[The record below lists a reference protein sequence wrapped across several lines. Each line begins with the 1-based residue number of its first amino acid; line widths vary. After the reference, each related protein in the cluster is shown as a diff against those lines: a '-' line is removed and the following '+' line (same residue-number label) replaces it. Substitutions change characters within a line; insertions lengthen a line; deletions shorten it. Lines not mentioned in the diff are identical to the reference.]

1 MFIENRLA
9 QLAARVRNAYPTPLR
24 LSLWNGHS
32 LDFGPDPKVTIV
44 IPQKRALSCFLPPD
58 LMKLGEAYVEGRI
71 LVQGSLRDIFAA
83 TARFVQV
90 AARPDRILRLL
101 RAVKHTARG
110 DRKAVQ
116 YHYDVSNQFYRLF
129 LDRNMVYSCAY
140 FRNDADTLDQA
151 QEQKLDYILTKLR
164 VQPGQRLLDI
174 GCGWGALIIR
184 AAAKYGCIATG
195 ITLSQNQYEFA
206 RERIRAEGLEG
217 RCEVRLQ
224 DYRDVPETGG
234 YDRIASVGM
243 FEHVGLKHLG
253 AYFRKMDALLADDG
267 VALNHGITAA
277 HPDSRAVGMGV
288 GEFIDKYV
296 FPDGELPHIS
306 LVLSE
311 MSAAGFEVADVESLR
326 RHYARTCE
334 HWAANIEKNRAEA
347 LRIAGEKRY
356 RIWSIYLAGCAFGF
370 ARDWMNVY
378 QVLAV
383 KARRPNPLPPTRD
396 WIYRPAAGLPDPDL
410 NTPCTVTG
418 ASGAASDPSR
428 RNASAY
434 STVPITFN

>member
-9 QLAARVRNAYPTPLR
+9 QLARRLRNSHPTPLR
-24 LSLWNGHS
+24 LSLWDGRS

-44 IPQKRALSCFLPPD
+44 VPQKGALRCFLPPD

-71 LVQGSLRDIFAA
+71 RVEGSLRDIFEAS
-83 TARFVQV
+83 ARFVQA
-90 AARPDRILRLL
+90 AARPDRIQRLL
-101 RAVKHTARG
+101 WAVTHTARG
-110 DRKAVQ
+110 DRKAIH
-116 YHYDVSNQFYRLF
+116 YHYDVSNEFYRLF

-140 FRNDADTLDQA
+140 FRSDADTLDRA
-151 QEQKLDYILTKLR
+151 QEQKLDHILAKLR
-164 VQPGQRLLDI
+164 VEPGHRLLDI

-184 AAAKYGCIATG
+184 AAAKYGCFATG
-195 ITLSQNQYEFA
+195 ITLSRNQYELV

-243 FEHVGLKHLG
+243 FEHVGLKNLG
-253 AYFRKMDALLADDG
+253 AYFRKMDALLAEGG

-277 HPDSRAVGMGV
+277 HPDNRIVGMGV

-306 LVLSE
+306 LVLRE
-311 MSAAGFEVADVESLR
+311 MSAAGFEVTDVESLR

-334 HWAANIEKNRAEA
+334 HWAGNIEKNHTEA
-347 LRIAGEKRY
+347 VRIAGEKRY

-370 ARDWMNVY
+370 ARNWMNIY

-383 KARRPNPLPPTRD
+383 KGRRPNPLPPTRD
-396 WIYRPAAGLPDPDL
+396 WIYGPIGR
-410 NTPCTVTG
+410 
-418 ASGAASDPSR
+418 SDPAS
-428 RNASAY
+428 NASNAGWARR
-434 STVPITFN
+434 

>member
-1 MFIENRLA
+1 MFLENRLT
-9 QLAARVRNAYPTPLR
+9 QLAARLRDAQPTPLR

-44 IPQKRALSCFLPPD
+44 IPQKKALRSFLPPD

-71 LVQGSLRDIFAA
+71 RVEGSLRDIFEAS
-83 TARFVQV
+83 ARFVQ
-90 AARPDRILRLL
+90 AATRPDRIGRLL
-101 RAVKHTARG
+101 WAVNHSAHS
-110 DRKAVQ
+110 DRKAVR
-116 YHYDVSNQFYRLF
+116 YHYDVSNEFYRLF
-129 LDRNMVYSCAY
+129 LDRDMVYSCGY
-140 FRNDADTLDQA
+140 FRSDADTLDQA
-151 QEQKLDYILTKLR
+151 QKQKLDYILTKLR
-164 VQPGQRLLDI
+164 VQPGHRLLDI

-195 ITLSQNQYEFA
+195 VTLSRNQYDFA

-243 FEHVGLKHLG
+243 FEHVGLKQLG
-253 AYFRKMDALLADDG
+253 AYFRKVESLLAEGG

-277 HPDSRAVGMGV
+277 HADNRVVGMGV
-288 GEFIDKYV
+288 GNFIDKYV

-334 HWAANIEKNRAEA
+334 YWATNIEKNRAEA
-347 LRIAGEKRY
+347 VRIAGEKRY

-370 ARDWMNVY
+370 ARDWMNIY
-378 QVLAV
+378 QMLAV

-396 WIYRPAAGLPDPDL
+396 WIYRPAAVVRD
-410 NTPCTVTG
+410 TVEYV
-418 ASGAASDPSR
+418 SG
-428 RNASAY
+428 SAD
-434 STVPITFN
+434 VTFS

>member
-9 QLAARVRNAYPTPLR
+9 QMAVRLRNTQPTPLR
-24 LSLWNGHS
+24 LALWDGRS

-44 IPQKRALSCFLPPD
+44 VPQKRALRCFLPPD
-58 LMKLGEAYVEGRI
+58 LMKLGEAYVEGSIR
-71 LVQGSLRDIFAA
+71 VEGSLRDIFDAS
-83 TARFVQV
+83 ARFVQA
-90 AARPDRILRLL
+90 AARPDRVGRLL
-101 RAVKHTARG
+101 RAVNHTPLR
-110 DRKAVQ
+110 DRKAIQ
-116 YHYDVSNQFYRLF
+116 YHYDVSNDFYRLF

-140 FRNDADTLDQA
+140 FRGDADTLEQA
-151 QEQKLDYILTKLR
+151 QEHKLDHILTKLR

-184 AAAKYGCIATG
+184 AAAKYGCTATG
-195 ITLSQNQYEFA
+195 ITLSRNQYELA
-206 RERIRAEGLEG
+206 RERIRAAGQEG

-253 AYFRKMDALLADDG
+253 AYFRKIESLLAEGG

-277 HPDSRAVGMGV
+277 HPDNRVVGMGV
-288 GEFIDKYV
+288 GQFIDKYV

-306 LVLSE
+306 LVMSE
-311 MSAAGFEVADVESLR
+311 MSEAGFEVTDVESLR
-326 RHYARTCE
+326 RHYARTCAR
-334 HWAANIEKNRAEA
+334 WAENIEKNRDEA
-347 LRIAGEKRY
+347 MRIAGEKRY

-370 ARDWMNVY
+370 ERDWMNIY

-383 KARRPNPLPPTRD
+383 KARRPNPLPLTRD
-396 WIYRPAAGLPDPDL
+396 WIYRP
-410 NTPCTVTG
+410 NSV
-418 ASGAASDPSR
+418 SG
-428 RNASAY
+428 
-434 STVPITFN
+434 

>member
-1 MFIENRLA
+1 MFIENRLS
-9 QLAARVRNAYPTPLR
+9 QLATRVRYSHPTPLR

-44 IPQKRALSCFLPPD
+44 VPQKRALRCFLPPD

-71 LVQGSLRDIFAA
+71 RVEGSVRDIFEAS
-83 TARFVQV
+83 ARFVQA
-90 AARPDRILRLL
+90 AARPDSIRRLL
-101 RAVKHTARG
+101 RAVNHSAQS
-110 DRKAVQ
+110 DRKAIQ
-116 YHYDVSNQFYRLF
+116 YHYDVSNDFYRLF
-129 LDRNMVYSCAY
+129 LDRSLVYSCAY
-140 FRNDADTLDQA
+140 FRSDADTLERA

-195 ITLSQNQYEFA
+195 ITLSRNQYELA
-206 RERIRAEGLEG
+206 CERIRAAGLEG

-253 AYFRKMDALLADDG
+253 AYFRKVESLLAEDG

-277 HPDSRAVGMGV
+277 HPDNRVVGMGV
-288 GEFIDKYV
+288 GQFIDKYV

-306 LVLSE
+306 LVLRE
-311 MSAAGFEVADVESLR
+311 MSAAGFEIADVESLR

-334 HWAANIEKNRAEA
+334 HWSENIERNRTEA
-347 LRIAGEKRY
+347 VRIAGEKRY

-396 WIYRPAAGLPDPDL
+396 WIYNPD
-410 NTPCTVTG
+410 CH
-418 ASGAASDPSR
+418 SDPAWMSK
-428 RNASAY
+428 
-434 STVPITFN
+434 I

>member
-1 MFIENRLA
+1 MFLENRLA
-9 QLAARVRNAYPTPLR
+9 QLALRLRNAQPTPLR

-44 IPQKRALSCFLPPD
+44 VPRKSALRCLLPPD

-71 LVQGSLRDIFAA
+71 RVEGSLRDIFEAS
-83 TARFVQV
+83 ARLVQA
-90 AARPDRILRLL
+90 AARPDRLRRLL
-101 RAVKHTARG
+101 WTVNHTPQR
-110 DRKAVQ
+110 DSKAIQ
-116 YHYDVSNQFYRLF
+116 YHYDVSNEFYRLF
-129 LDRNMVYSCAY
+129 LDNNMVYSCAY
-140 FRNDADTLDQA
+140 FRGDTDTLDQA
-151 QEQKLDYILTKLR
+151 QEQKLDHILAKLR
-164 VQPGQRLLDI
+164 VEPGHRLLDI
-174 GCGWGALIIR
+174 GCGWGALILR

-195 ITLSQNQYEFA
+195 ITLSRKQYEFV

-253 AYFRKMDALLADDG
+253 AYFRKLGALLAEDG

-277 HPDSRAVGMGV
+277 HPDNRVVGMGV
-288 GEFIDKYV
+288 GKFIDKYV

-306 LVLSE
+306 LVLAE
-311 MSAAGFEVADVESLR
+311 MSAAGFEVTDVESLR

-334 HWAANIEKNRAEA
+334 HWTENIERNRAEA
-347 LRIAGEKRY
+347 VRVAGEKRY

-370 ARDWMNVY
+370 ARNWINVY

-383 KARRPNPLPPTRD
+383 KARCPNPLPPTRD
-396 WIYRPAAGLPDPDL
+396 WIYRPARIFSSP
-410 NTPCTVTG
+410 
-418 ASGAASDPSR
+418 AANP
-428 RNASAY
+428 
-434 STVPITFN
+434 

>member
-9 QLAARVRNAYPTPLR
+9 QLAMRLKNSQPTPLR
-24 LSLWNGHS
+24 LSLWNGRS

-44 IPQKRALSCFLPPD
+44 VPQKRALRCFLPPD
-58 LMKLGEAYVEGRI
+58 LLKLGEAYVEGRI
-71 LVQGSLRDIFAA
+71 RVEGSLRDIFDAN
-83 TARFVQV
+83 ARFVQA
-90 AARPDRILRLL
+90 AARPDRLRRLL
-101 RAVKHTARG
+101 RTVNHTPRR
-110 DRKAVQ
+110 DRQAVQ
-116 YHYDVSNQFYRLF
+116 YHYDVSNDFYRLF
-129 LDRNMVYSCAY
+129 LDRSMVYSCAY
-140 FRNDADTLDQA
+140 FRSDADTLEQG
-151 QEQKLDYILTKLR
+151 QKQKLDHILAKLR
-164 VQPGQRLLDI
+164 VRPGHRLLDI

-195 ITLSQNQYEFA
+195 ITLSRNQYELA

-253 AYFRKMDALLADDG
+253 EYFRKLDALLAEDG

-277 HPDSRAVGMGV
+277 HPDSRIVGMGV

-296 FPDGELPHIS
+296 FPDGELPHIA
-306 LVLSE
+306 LVLRE

-334 HWAANIEKNRAEA
+334 HWAANIENNRAEA
-347 LRIAGEKRY
+347 VRIAGEKRY

-370 ARDWMNVY
+370 AQNWMNVY

-383 KARRPNPLPPTRD
+383 KARGPNPLPPTRD
-396 WIYRPAAGLPDPDL
+396 WIYAAA
-410 NTPCTVTG
+410 N
-418 ASGAASDPSR
+418 SAATSDGR
-428 RNASAY
+428 A
-434 STVPITFN
+434 

>member
-9 QLAARVRNAYPTPLR
+9 QLAVRLRDSHPTPLR
-24 LSLWNGHS
+24 LSLWNGRS

-44 IPQKRALSCFLPPD
+44 VPQKRALRCFLPPD

-71 LVQGSLRDIFAA
+71 RVEGSLRDIFDAN
-83 TARFVQV
+83 ARLVQA
-90 AARPDRILRLL
+90 AARPDRLRRLL
-101 RAVKHTARG
+101 RAVNHTAQR
-110 DRKAVQ
+110 DRQAIQ
-116 YHYDVSNQFYRLF
+116 YHYDVSDEFYRLF

-140 FRNDADTLDQA
+140 FCNDADTLEQA
-151 QEQKLDYILTKLR
+151 QEQKLDHILAKLR
-164 VQPGQRLLDI
+164 VRPGHRLLDI

-195 ITLSQNQYEFA
+195 ITLSRNQYEFA

-253 AYFRKMDALLADDG
+253 AYFRRLDALLAQDG

-277 HPDSRAVGMGV
+277 DPDSRIVGMGV

-306 LVLSE
+306 LVMRE
-311 MSAAGFEVADVESLR
+311 MSAAGFEITDVESLR

-334 HWAANIEKNRAEA
+334 HWAANIETNRAEA
-347 LRIAGEKRY
+347 VRLVGEKRY

-370 ARDWMNVY
+370 ARDWMNIY

-396 WIYRPAAGLPDPDL
+396 WIYAA
-410 NTPCTVTG
+410 TVRT
-418 ASGAASDPSR
+418 AMPESSM
-428 RNASAY
+428 
-434 STVPITFN
+434 

>member
-1 MFIENRLA
+1 MFLENRLT
-9 QLAARVRNAYPTPLR
+9 QLAARLRDAQPTPLR

-44 IPQKRALSCFLPPD
+44 IPQKKALRSFLPPD

-71 LVQGSLRDIFAA
+71 RVEGSLRDIFEAS
-83 TARFVQV
+83 ARFVQ
-90 AARPDRILRLL
+90 AATRPDRIGRLL
-101 RAVKHTARG
+101 WAVNHSAHS
-110 DRKAVQ
+110 DRKAVR
-116 YHYDVSNQFYRLF
+116 YHYDVSNEFYRLF
-129 LDRNMVYSCAY
+129 LDRDMVYSCGY
-140 FRNDADTLDQA
+140 FRSDADTLDQA
-151 QEQKLDYILTKLR
+151 QKQKLDYILTKLR

-184 AAAKYGCIATG
+184 AAAKYGCVATG
-195 ITLSQNQYEFA
+195 VTLSRNQYEFA

-253 AYFRKMDALLADDG
+253 AYFRKVKSLLADDG

-277 HPDSRAVGMGV
+277 HADNRVVGMGV
-288 GEFIDKYV
+288 GKFIDKYV

-311 MSAAGFEVADVESLR
+311 MSQAGLEVADVESLR

-334 HWAANIEKNRAEA
+334 HWAANIESNRAEA
-347 LRIAGEKRY
+347 VRIAGEKRY

-370 ARDWMNVY
+370 ARDWMNIY

-383 KARRPNPLPPTRD
+383 KASRTNPLPPTRD
-396 WIYRPAAGLPDPDL
+396 WIYRRAAELGD
-410 NTPCTVTG
+410 
-418 ASGAASDPSR
+418 AAERSL
-428 RNASAY
+428 RNGNA
-434 STVPITFN
+434 TFP

>member
-9 QLAARVRNAYPTPLR
+9 QMAVRLRNTQPTPLR
-24 LSLWNGHS
+24 LALWDGRS

-44 IPQKRALSCFLPPD
+44 VPQKRALRCFLPPD
-58 LMKLGEAYVEGRI
+58 LMKLGEAYVEGSIR
-71 LVQGSLRDIFAA
+71 VEGSLRDIFDAS
-83 TARFVQV
+83 ARFVQA
-90 AARPDRILRLL
+90 AARPDRVGRLL
-101 RAVKHTARG
+101 RAVNHTPLR
-110 DRKAVQ
+110 DRKAIQ
-116 YHYDVSNQFYRLF
+116 YHYDVSNDFYRLF

-140 FRNDADTLDQA
+140 FRGDADTLEQA
-151 QEQKLDYILTKLR
+151 QEHKLDHILTKLR

-184 AAAKYGCIATG
+184 AAAKYGCTATG
-195 ITLSQNQYEFA
+195 ITLSRNQYELA
-206 RERIRAEGLEG
+206 RERIRAAGLEG

-253 AYFRKMDALLADDG
+253 AYFRKIESLLAEGG

-277 HPDSRAVGMGV
+277 HPDNRVVGMGV
-288 GEFIDKYV
+288 GQFIDKYV

-306 LVLSE
+306 LVMSE
-311 MSAAGFEVADVESLR
+311 MSEAGFEVTDVESLR
-326 RHYARTCE
+326 RHYARTCAR
-334 HWAANIEKNRAEA
+334 WAENIEKNRDEA
-347 LRIAGEKRY
+347 MRIAGEKRY

-370 ARDWMNVY
+370 ERDWMNIY

-383 KARRPNPLPPTRD
+383 KARRPNPLPLTRD
-396 WIYRPAAGLPDPDL
+396 WIYRP
-410 NTPCTVTG
+410 NSV
-418 ASGAASDPSR
+418 SG
-428 RNASAY
+428 
-434 STVPITFN
+434 

>member
-9 QLAARVRNAYPTPLR
+9 QLALRLRHTQPTPLR

-44 IPQKRALSCFLPPD
+44 VPQKRALRCFLPPD

-71 LVQGSLRDIFAA
+71 RVEGSLRDIFDAN
-83 TARFVQV
+83 ARLVQA
-90 AARPDRILRLL
+90 AARPDRLRRLL
-101 RAVKHTARG
+101 RAVRHTPQR
-110 DRKAVQ
+110 DRKAIQ
-116 YHYDVSNQFYRLF
+116 YHYDVSNEFYRLF

-140 FRNDADTLDQA
+140 FRSDADTLEQA
-151 QEQKLDYILTKLR
+151 QDQKLDHILTKLR

-174 GCGWGALIIR
+174 GCGWGALIRR
-184 AAAKYGCIATG
+184 AAAKYGCHATG
-195 ITLSQNQYEFA
+195 ITLSRNQYELV

-224 DYRDVPETGG
+224 DYRDVQETGG

-253 AYFRKMDALLADDG
+253 AYFRKLDALLADGG
-267 VALNHGITAA
+267 VMLNHGITAA
-277 HPDSRAVGMGV
+277 HADNRAVGMGV
-288 GEFIDKYV
+288 GRFIDRYV

-306 LVLSE
+306 LLLRE
-311 MSAAGFEVADVESLR
+311 MSEAGFEVADVENLR

-334 HWAANIEKNRAEA
+334 HWAGNIENNRAEA
-347 LRIAGEKRY
+347 VRIAGEKRY

-370 ARDWMNVY
+370 ARSWMNVY

-383 KARRPNPLPPTRD
+383 KARASSPLPTTRD
-396 WIYRPAAGLPDPDL
+396 WIYRPDGWPGPAAG
-410 NTPCTVTG
+410 
-418 ASGAASDPSR
+418 
-428 RNASAY
+428 NAD
-434 STVPITFN
+434 

>member
-9 QLAARVRNAYPTPLR
+9 QLAMRLRDTNPTPLR
-24 LSLWNGHS
+24 LSLWNGRS
-32 LDFGPDPKVTIV
+32 LEFGPDPKVTIV
-44 IPQKRALSCFLPPD
+44 IPQKRVLRCFLPPD

-71 LVQGSLRDIFAA
+71 RVEGQLRDIFEAS
-83 TARFVQV
+83 ARFVQA
-90 AARPDRILRLL
+90 AARPDRLQRLL
-101 RAVKHTARG
+101 RAASHTQQG
-110 DRKAVQ
+110 DRKAIQ
-116 YHYDVSNQFYRLF
+116 YHYDVSNEFYRLF

-140 FRNDADTLDQA
+140 FCSDADTLDQA
-151 QEQKLDYILTKLR
+151 QDHKLDYILTKLR
-164 VQPGQRLLDI
+164 VRPGHRLLDI
-174 GCGWGALIIR
+174 GCGWGALI
-184 AAAKYGCIATG
+184 
-195 ITLSQNQYEFA
+195 TLSRNQYEFA

-253 AYFRKMDALLADDG
+253 AYFRKVNSLLSEGG
-267 VALNHGITAA
+267 VVLNHGITAA
-277 HPDSRAVGMGV
+277 HPDNRAVGMGV
-288 GEFIDKYV
+288 GQFIDKYV

-311 MSAAGFEVADVESLR
+311 MSAAGFEVTDVESLR

-334 HWAANIEKNRAEA
+334 HRAANIEKNGTEA
-347 LRIAGEKRY
+347 VSIAGEKRY

-370 ARDWMNVY
+370 ARDWMNIY

-383 KARRPNPLPPTRD
+383 KAFRPNPLPPTRD
-396 WIYRPAAGLPDPDL
+396 WIYRPAAW
-410 NTPCTVTG
+410 T
-418 ASGAASDPSR
+418 A
-428 RNASAY
+428 
-434 STVPITFN
+434 